1 MIQNYRYC
9 TVVHTIHVF
18 TLFSISEG
26 LIWLIFFPQK
36 DLLIY
41 TKILLGLHCT
51 NLKFLYLDFR
61 GGQLTRYHHSYSSI
75 SISVNLNP
83 FGLQKALRTSQQTPK
98 QKRDSFRHNYS
109 CVPVVGMKTPWS
121 KKRPWIKRW
130 LKYFLLYF
138 HFVFKR
144 MKGGWK
150 TPWPKARKDERK
162 HGPGKIA
169 DLGADC
175 LTTTATENRRRL
187 KWTLKTSLFRNPNI

>member
-1 MIQNYRYC
+1 MKQQMIQNYRYC

-109 CVPVVGMKTPWS
+109 CVPVVGMKTTWS

-130 LKYFLLYF
+130 LNIFCYISISCLSGWKVGEKLRDRK
-138 HFVFKR
+138 HGR
-144 MKGGWK
+144 MKGNTGRVRLQISAQIVLQAL
-150 TPWPKARKDERK
+150 PQ
-162 HGPGKIA
+162 KIGG
-169 DLGADC
+169 D
-175 LTTTATENRRRL
+175 
-187 KWTLKTSLFRNPNI
+187 